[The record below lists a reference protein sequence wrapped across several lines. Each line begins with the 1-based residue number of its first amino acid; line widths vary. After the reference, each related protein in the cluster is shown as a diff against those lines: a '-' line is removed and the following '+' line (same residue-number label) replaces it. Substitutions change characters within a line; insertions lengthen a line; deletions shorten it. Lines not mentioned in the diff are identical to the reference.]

1 MYTVGHLRSKGSRKI
16 FPIKAADGKDCF
28 PTSLIGH
35 KNGYRRNTQVYSPEG
50 ITEALDTC
58 SGGGREP
65 HVAMNVSLQGIG
77 GYGNQ
82 QLSNGERLQGNRQSG
97 DDGCY
102 CEMFGIDYN
111 IGGKERDI
119 ANTIKARYDAGV
131 TRFKQDGTAVCV
143 RIKPE

>member
-1 MYTVGHLRSKGSRKI
+1 MLVSRE
-16 FPIKAADGKDCF
+16 
-28 PTSLIGH
+28 L
-35 KNGYRRNTQVYSPEG
+35 
-50 ITEALDTC
+50 
-58 SGGGREP
+58 
-65 HVAMNVSLQGIG
+65 G
-77 GYGNQ
+77 GYENQ

-143 RIKPE
+143 RIKPK